1 MRKYLYCENGFVEKP
16 QWMPNC
22 WVNVECPDQSDF
34 EFLTKELK
42 VPEAFLEDIADMD
55 ERPRTDTEENWL
67 LTIIRIPLQ
76 QQGSIPYI
84 TIPIGIITNNE
95 IIVTVCYHSTE
106 MIPDFID
113 HTRLGKQQK
122 GFATSTNA
130 GNHLYH
136 SIIFSLDQL
145 L

>member
-55 ERPRTDTEENWL
+55 ERPRTDTEDNWL
-67 LTIIRIPLQ
+67 RPLSESPCNNREASLISLSPSVSLQ
-76 QQGSIPYI
+76 IMKSLLPCVI
-84 TIPIGIITNNE
+84 TP
-95 IIVTVCYHSTE
+95 
-106 MIPDFID
+106 
-113 HTRLGKQQK
+113 LK
-122 GFATSTNA
+122 
-130 GNHLYH
+130 
-136 SIIFSLDQL
+136 
-145 L
+145 

>member
-55 ERPRTDTEENWL
+55 ERPRTDTEDNWL
-67 LTIIRIPLQ
+67 LTIIRIPLNNREASLISLSLSVSLQ
-76 QQGSIPYI
+76 IMKSLLPCVI
-84 TIPIGIITNNE
+84 TP
-95 IIVTVCYHSTE
+95 
-106 MIPDFID
+106 
-113 HTRLGKQQK
+113 LK
-122 GFATSTNA
+122 
-130 GNHLYH
+130 
-136 SIIFSLDQL
+136 
-145 L
+145 

>member
-84 TIPIGIITNNE
+84 TIPIGIIRD
-95 IIVTVCYHSTE
+95 IH
-106 MIPDFID
+106 
-113 HTRLGKQQK
+113 
-122 GFATSTNA
+122 
-130 GNHLYH
+130 
-136 SIIFSLDQL
+136 
-145 L
+145 

>member
-55 ERPRTDTEENWL
+55 ERPRTDTEDNWL

-84 TIPIGIITNNE
+84 TIPISSNLLGTMIPLRRVWSMKSGIISVE
-95 IIVTVCYHSTE
+95 
-106 MIPDFID
+106 
-113 HTRLGKQQK
+113 
-122 GFATSTNA
+122 
-130 GNHLYH
+130 
-136 SIIFSLDQL
+136 
-145 L
+145 

>member
-55 ERPRTDTEENWL
+55 ERPRTDTEDNWEASLISLSPSVSLQIMKSL
-67 LTIIRIPLQ
+67 LPCVITPL
-76 QQGSIPYI
+76 
-84 TIPIGIITNNE
+84 
-95 IIVTVCYHSTE
+95 
-106 MIPDFID
+106 
-113 HTRLGKQQK
+113 K
-122 GFATSTNA
+122 
-130 GNHLYH
+130 
-136 SIIFSLDQL
+136 
-145 L
+145 

>member
-55 ERPRTDTEENWL
+55 ERPRTDTEDNWL
-67 LTIIRIPLQ
+67 LTILSESPCNNREASLISLSPSVSLQTMKSLLPCVITPL
-76 QQGSIPYI
+76 
-84 TIPIGIITNNE
+84 
-95 IIVTVCYHSTE
+95 
-106 MIPDFID
+106 
-113 HTRLGKQQK
+113 K
-122 GFATSTNA
+122 
-130 GNHLYH
+130 
-136 SIIFSLDQL
+136 
-145 L
+145 

>member
-55 ERPRTDTEENWL
+55 ERPRTDTEDNWL
-67 LTIIRIPLQ
+67 LTIIRIPPATTGKLSLISLSLSVSLQ
-76 QQGSIPYI
+76 IMKSLLPCVI
-84 TIPIGIITNNE
+84 TP
-95 IIVTVCYHSTE
+95 
-106 MIPDFID
+106 
-113 HTRLGKQQK
+113 LK
-122 GFATSTNA
+122 
-130 GNHLYH
+130 
-136 SIIFSLDQL
+136 
-145 L
+145 

>member
-55 ERPRTDTEENWL
+55 ERPRTDTEDNWL
-67 LTIIRIPLQ
+67 LTIIRIPC
-76 QQGSIPYI
+76 
-84 TIPIGIITNNE
+84 NNRK
-95 IIVTVCYHSTE
+95 H
-106 MIPDFID
+106 P
-113 HTRLGKQQK
+113 
-122 GFATSTNA
+122 
-130 GNHLYH
+130 LYH
-136 SIIFSLDQL
+136 YPHRYHYKQ
-145 L
+145 

>member
-1 MRKYLYCENGFVEKP
+1 M
-16 QWMPNC
+16 
-22 WVNVECPDQSDF
+22 NVRERI
-34 EFLTKELK
+34 
-42 VPEAFLEDIADMD
+42 PED
-55 ERPRTDTEENWL
+55 NWL

-113 HTRLGKQQK
+113 HTRRK
-122 GFATSTNA
+122 GIIVPNKIWIDFTVNLLICRMVLEISETNKTMM
-130 GNHLYH
+130 
-136 SIIFSLDQL
+136 
-145 L
+145 

>member
-55 ERPRTDTEENWL
+55 ERPRTDTEDNWL

-95 IIVTVCYHSTE
+95 NISGITLTIKLQIV
-106 MIPDFID
+106 
-113 HTRLGKQQK
+113 
-122 GFATSTNA
+122 ATSFVILVSKST
-130 GNHLYH
+130 L
-136 SIIFSLDQL
+136 
-145 L
+145 

>member
-55 ERPRTDTEENWL
+55 ERPRTDTEDNWL
-67 LTIIRIPLQ
+67 LTIIRIPCNNREASLISLSLSVSLQ
-76 QQGSIPYI
+76 IMKSLLPCVI
-84 TIPIGIITNNE
+84 TP
-95 IIVTVCYHSTE
+95 
-106 MIPDFID
+106 
-113 HTRLGKQQK
+113 LK
-122 GFATSTNA
+122 
-130 GNHLYH
+130 
-136 SIIFSLDQL
+136 
-145 L
+145 

>member
-55 ERPRTDTEENWL
+55 ERPRTDTEDNWL
-67 LTIIRIPLQ
+67 LTLSESPCNNREASLISLSLSVSLQIMKSLLPCVITPL
-76 QQGSIPYI
+76 
-84 TIPIGIITNNE
+84 
-95 IIVTVCYHSTE
+95 
-106 MIPDFID
+106 
-113 HTRLGKQQK
+113 K
-122 GFATSTNA
+122 
-130 GNHLYH
+130 
-136 SIIFSLDQL
+136 
-145 L
+145 

>member
-55 ERPRTDTEENWL
+55 ERPRTDTEDNWL
-67 LTIIRIPLQ
+67 LTIIPVSYTHLDVYKRQDIY
-76 QQGSIPYI
+76 SA
-84 TIPIGIITNNE
+84 
-95 IIVTVCYHSTE
+95 SS
-106 MIPDFID
+106 
-113 HTRLGKQQK
+113 RLP
-122 GFATSTNA
+122 
-130 GNHLYH
+130 
-136 SIIFSLDQL
+136 
-145 L
+145 